1 MSTKAQVQTLIPT
14 KAELE
19 EWDAAVEQAVES
31 LKGKKVEAANMA
43 AAAVQFMAV
52 SHEDLDRVS
61 NQGIVSRVI
70 GFFTGRNAKLRER
83 SQRNM
88 LHAQKASLQLVRR
101 LAEQNALQM
110 DAMVALANLVNYLH
124 FKEVETKKAL
134 LELFDDH
141 EKRLR
146 EVEDRLAVVDRVY
159 GWALAVPA
167 RDYLDLPN
175 KSLRLA
181 AYVQDALA
189 LEVPDWRS
197 RDIDVFMATLQ
208 KAGFERRETITVRR
222 FLHDLS
228 HTEAVPGWTEHVLP
242 LVEPGLQLSTEPGLP
257 CYYALLESAALQRS
271 EEKYA
276 IVAVAS
282 EMAAAAG
289 ARLDP
294 PALREEVLV
303 RYLLGRGV
311 NVDAEVPIAKLG
323 VELLV
328 GARLA
333 LARVEPEEPVAVEP
347 VPQAQPVAKER
358 VLRAGFECFGDKEL
372 RVHPDAA
379 EPWAELVENYP
390 PDRRPIRCAVL
401 VHEHAD
407 YRDYWTFE
415 VGAFDGS
422 LVYLEGVKVSWKNGE
437 CTYIEVRLDGRWSP
451 RKVRSYSIE
460 SE

>member
-1 MSTKAQVQTLIPT
+1 MSTEAQVQTLVPT

-134 LELFDDH
+134 LELFDGH

-146 EVEDRLAVVDRVY
+146 DLEGRVDALEKVH
-159 GWALAVPA
+159 GWAFKVKA
-167 RDYLDLPN
+167 RPYVRLPN
-175 KSLRLA
+175 ASLRLLELVNDAHGLGLVEWRTGDLEMFEA
-181 AYVQDALA
+181 ATIDA
-189 LEVPDWRS
+189 R
-197 RDIDVFMATLQ
+197 
-208 KAGFERRETITVRR
+208 FECGETITIRN
-222 FLHDLS
+222 FLHDLARDGDTW
-228 HTEAVPGWTEHVLP
+228 HARVLP
-242 LVEPGLQLSTEPGLP
+242 LVEPGLDKVAECGMP
-257 CYYALLESAALQRS
+257 CFYALAESVALTRS

-289 ARLDP
+289 VRLDP

-311 NVDAEVPIAKLG
+311 NVDAEVPVAKLG

-328 GARLA
+328 GARLM
-333 LARVEPEEPVAVEP
+333 LSTTEP
-347 VPQAQPVAKER
+347 VPAALPPSADDSAAAVPPVTAAKQRTLVVRFYYGGGEH
-358 VLRAGFECFGDKEL
+358 EL
-372 RVHPDAA
+372 RIYPDAT
-379 EPWAELVENYP
+379 PPFAELFPQGKGKPLRGDLKMEDVY
-390 PDRRPIRCAVL
+390 
-401 VHEHAD
+401 
-407 YRDYWTFE
+407 
-415 VGAFDGS
+415 GS
-422 LVYLEGVKVSWKNGE
+422 LCCHATGFKNGPGCLE
-437 CTYIEVRLDGRWSP
+437 EVKTNWSQGQCSSVSVRDFERWGD
-451 RKVRSYSIE
+451 RDVRFSATE
-460 SE
+460 EH